1 MIESG
6 VDFTLEIKYIKAKTK
21 NRRFIIAINHKM
33 GYTIQIMITIACF
46 WQENIEKGVERH
58 GFNNS

>member
-1 MIESG
+1 MSSG
-6 VDFTLEIKYIKAKTK
+6 HKKINRECEK
-21 NRRFIIAINHKM
+21 RRFAIAINHKM

-46 WQENIEKGVERH
+46 WQENIEKGAERH